1 MEVRM
6 NKSVLLLLIC
16 LGFVCIG
23 HAQQMIP
30 VEDRMLRDSI
40 AENAKRNL
48 KQAGQLDVIRRK
60 TKNTN
65 QAVGDTKQL
74 QYDYQSFLRQTTS
87 TASLQVAEAATEQ
100 QAVAQ
105 TIAAAAH
112 LDDYS
117 FATTLQEVYAEQN
130 EPMDK
135 SRRLYE
141 QLAPYQEGIVLTDL
155 SDLTAYRRAQQRNV
169 TALQE
174 MSQRRKLQ
182 LAQTYRLLAERKV
195 AEADELRVLLTTNE
209 AFSMTEAE
217 RLDIIQRVQDYLRS
231 SQQLQTKADALIQQ
245 ASQPPFSKQQVLEAF
260 RYRQERAVL
269 SATSLSNE

>member
-1 MEVRM
+1 M

-16 LGFVCIG
+16 FSHVGYT
-23 HAQQMIP
+23 QQMIP

-60 TKNTN
+60 TKNTS
-65 QAVGDTKQL
+65 QAVDDTEQL
-74 QYDYQSFLRQTTS
+74 QYDYQHFLRQTTS
-87 TASLQVAEAATEQ
+87 TAGLQVADAATQQ
-100 QAVAQ
+100 QAIAQ

-117 FATTLQEVYAEQN
+117 FATILQEVYAEQN

-135 SRRLYE
+135 SRRLHE
-141 QLAPYQEGIVLTDL
+141 QLAPYQEGIVFTNLSGLT
-155 SDLTAYRRAQQRNV
+155 TYRRAQQRNA

-245 ASQPPFSKQQVLEAF
+245 ASQPPFSKQQALEAF
-260 RYRQERAVL
+260 RHRQERAVL
-269 SATSLSNE
+269 SSTSIK

>member
-1 MEVRM
+1 
-6 NKSVLLLLIC
+6 
-16 LGFVCIG
+16 
-23 HAQQMIP
+23 MIP

-65 QAVGDTKQL
+65 QAVGDTEQL

-87 TASLQVAEAATEQ
+87 TAGLQVAEAATEQ
-100 QAVAQ
+100 QAITQA
-105 TIAAAAH
+105 IAAASH

-135 SRRLYE
+135 SRRLHE
-141 QLAPYQEGIVLTDL
+141 QLAPYQEGIVFTDL
-155 SDLTAYRRAQQRNV
+155 SDLTAYRKAQQHNV

-195 AEADELRVLLTTNE
+195 AEANELRVTADYQRSLLNDRSRTVGYHTKS
-209 AFSMTEAE
+209 A
-217 RLDIIQRVQDYLRS
+217 RLPTQ
-231 SQQLQTKADALIQQ
+231 
-245 ASQPPFSKQQVLEAF
+245 
-260 RYRQERAVL
+260 
-269 SATSLSNE
+269 